1 MDEEVQER
9 QQVTVGKPLVSKLRL
24 HEPRSSSR
32 SVSSDFSLDTLSIAQ
47 SCSSAE
53 ILSSV
58 GSDLN
63 TRLHYAQM
71 DNEEPFTIDSQTSSK
86 STNMPE
92 ETDSPEVYDGPEP
105 LVACKSL
112 THNQATDTNHKC
124 RDM

>member
-9 QQVTVGKPLVSKLRL
+9 QQVTVGKPLVSKLSL

-58 GSDLN
+58 GSGSN

-71 DNEEPFTIDSQTSSK
+71 DREPFTIDSQTSSK
-86 STNMPE
+86 SANMPQ

-112 THNQATDTNHKC
+112 PHSQATDTNHKC
-124 RDM
+124 SNM

>member
-9 QQVTVGKPLVSKLRL
+9 QQVTVGKPLVSKLSL

-58 GSDLN
+58 GSGSN
-63 TRLHYAQM
+63 TRSHYAQM
-71 DNEEPFTIDSQTSSK
+71 DREPFTIDSRTSSK

-105 LVACKSL
+105 LDACKSL
-112 THNQATDTNHKC
+112 PHSQAMDTNYKC
-124 RDM
+124 SDM